1 MQFRGQSYRNID
13 SKGRVI
19 LPPGYRE
26 TLEEYSSEGSFVLT
40 TYDICIV
47 GYPEPQWKEIEEKFS
62 KLRNSSKKLRDF
74 RRLFLG
80 GSEKQSLDLQGRVR
94 ISRAHI
100 EYAKLDHEI
109 VVLGQGEHFEI
120 WDQNRFKAVL
130 EQDFDDVADE
140 LVESGIDFPL

>member
-1 MQFRGQSYRNID
+1 MQFQGQVYRNID
-13 SKGRVI
+13 PKGRLV
-19 LPPGYRE
+19 LPSDYRDALKE
-26 TLEEYSSEGSFVLT
+26 RSSSEAFILT
-40 TYDICIV
+40 TYDNCIV
-47 GYPEPQWKEIEEKFS
+47 GYPEPQWQEIEEKFS
-62 KLRNSSKKLRDF
+62 KLRNSSRKIRDF

-80 GSEKQSLDLQGRVR
+80 GAEKQTLDVQGRVR

-120 WDQNRFKAVL
+120 WDQSRFKALL
-130 EQDFDDVADE
+130 EQNFDDVADE